1 MELSKTK
8 STLIDVARTL
18 FAKKGVEG
26 TTMNDIAEASN
37 KGRRTLYTYFNSKKE
52 IYNAVIQSELEQVYL
67 KLNDLVGRDL
77 RADKKL
83 MAFFFM
89 RLEAIK
95 EVVKRNG
102 TLKADFFRDIWRV
115 ENVRKGFDQRE
126 INYLETILN
135 EGIEKSIF
143 EIENISNTA
152 RIIHYSL
159 KGLEV
164 PTIRGI
170 IDLDI
175 NKNEDRELIESIIF
189 TGIKKK

>member
-52 IYNAVIQSELEQVYL
+52 IYNAVIQSELEQVYI

-135 EGIEKSIF
+135 EGIAKSIF